1 MQNRLVADRHDPV
14 QSFSELLRCELDTA
28 GFIPD
33 ADAYAIARAR
43 AVSAGALLWERLL
56 AAVGADC
63 WSRAK
68 ERLTLS
74 IADADC
80 ERMLGF
86 GGALTDYAVAPLDV
100 PAAQLSDVVDLG
112 ALTNFVVAVYDQFL
126 DAGAADADVLPRT
139 AVAQMLGTDAAH
151 LEPPRRQAVH
161 GDAPQRLLLAL
172 VGEFHRRL
180 RALRLPNDRTQLLEQ
195 IHRVILA
202 MYDAE
207 HPDAHVPAGVP
218 IRHLWRR
225 AALPFV
231 VMGLPAWLTVP
242 QLDRQLYG
250 WHGRWLYRLG
260 RFIGWVDDAV
270 DLEDDRVTGQPNL
283 VALALSSDEDLRAG
297 HRLAQ
302 QITIGGVR
310 VREEWRTRT
319 SVGQATGPRQVDAL
333 SLAVCS
339 WFGGIRPR

>member
-1 MQNRLVADRHDPV
+1 MQNDLVADTHDAA
-14 QSFSELLRCELDTA
+14 QSFSELLRRELDTA

-43 AVSAGALLWERLL
+43 AVANGALLWERLL

-63 WSRAK
+63 WSQAN
-68 ERLTLS
+68 ERLTLP

-86 GGALTDYAVAPLDV
+86 GRALTGYAVAPLDV
-100 PAAQLSDVVDLG
+100 PAAHLGDVLELG

-126 DAGAADADVLPRT
+126 DAGRGSTDVLPRG
-139 AVAQMLGTDAAH
+139 AVVNLLARDNADV
-151 LEPPRRQAVH
+151 EPDHGQAVCRE
-161 GDAPQRLLLAL
+161 APERLLLAL
-172 VGEFHRRL
+172 VGEFRRRL
-180 RALRLPNDRTQLLEQ
+180 RALRLSDDRALLLQQ
-195 IHRVILA
+195 IQRLILA

-207 HPDAHVPAGVP
+207 HPGPAVPAQVP
-218 IRHLWRR
+218 VGQLRRR
-225 AALPFV
+225 AALPFI

-242 QLDRQLYG
+242 QHDQQLYG

-270 DLEDDRVTGQPNL
+270 DTEEDRVTGQPNL
-283 VALALSSDEDLRAG
+283 VTLTLSSDQEPQAE
-297 HRLAQ
+297 HRLAK

-310 VREEWRTRT
+310 VREEWRIRT